1 MSEHGNPSALACANC
16 RHPLDPTDKFCREC
30 GLPTLRQAET
40 QRAVPATPP
49 PDTQELRRA
58 LDAVPDPQPFSR
70 EGTVLAARLPEGP
83 AGLSGE
89 GELTTGGVIRATNPT
104 QAARMAATT
113 VFMVG
118 LILVFAVVGVVLLV
132 LAFRG

>member
-40 QRAVPATPP
+40 QRAVPAAPP

-70 EGTVLAARLPEGP
+70 EGAVLAARPHD
-83 AGLSGE
+83 GLGGE
-89 GELTTGGVIRATNPT
+89 GDLTTGGVIRATNPT

-113 VFMVG
+113 VIMVG
-118 LILVFAVVGVVLLV
+118 LILVFAAAGVVLLV